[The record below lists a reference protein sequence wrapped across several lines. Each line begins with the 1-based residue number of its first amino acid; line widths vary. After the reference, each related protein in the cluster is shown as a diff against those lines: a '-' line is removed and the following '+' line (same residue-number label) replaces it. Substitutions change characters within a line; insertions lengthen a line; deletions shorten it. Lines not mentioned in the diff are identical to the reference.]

1 MSSGFGLSGNMFS
14 ILSQGGDTLSAF
26 QQDLER
32 INLNAANFQTTAFK
46 SIIKQSTTNISGGI
60 DISFSLDFSQGAI
73 VSGGP
78 LNAAIIGEGLFMID
92 EAKNQLSNNKLYTRS
107 GEFKVT
113 ETSPKQFFLTDTSDR
128 IVYGYRV
135 NSDRTQLSQTP
146 ERIDLS
152 NNSDIGID
160 TDGTVVQGYK
170 ARQLAIQQGLTEN
183 LPQLTPLYKLA
194 LTTFQNNS
202 GLKIREGNAYQ
213 PTNNSG
219 RVTMTEM
226 ANIDNKKLG
235 TVRGQSIEASN
246 VVISDLNVES
256 IILQRNFTAVLNNN
270 ISSVS
275 KLFNSTLQSLF

>member
-14 ILSQGGDTLSAF
+14 ILSQGGDTLNAF